1 MAFVLPPAPELWR
14 AARADAVAER
24 LAPAAH
30 WYFQHEWLTL
40 DPSQHPSLPIWLAAP
55 DCLAR
60 VQLDPVSRRVEVGTD
75 AAEPFTLVPALASNP
90 TFINDRTLTYLAQQ
104 PVRLRA
110 SRHNPAWQL
119 RTIWPT
125 TWRLDAQAALLP
137 SWQEL
142 VPSGEAGAQRPFQC
156 HTLWRRAESDGD
168 TGAGKWA
175 IGFML
180 NGAQGDDDEAHG
192 GHFAL
197 TLGHYRDDGEMADW
211 LVANFYNPDVVSEKG
226 ILPALVPMDNYLADL
241 NSGQQQY
248 RPSWLVCCV
257 LSDEDLA
264 SALYLQLI
272 DTFNRLYDHRLH
284 YQHTDNNCTGLSMD
298 ALRAIG
304 LRVPLRG
311 PSSRLLAPLL
321 YLSTLLRE
329 RSGAEARKASRYLLS
344 EQTRLMP
351 WQAFEACIEHAL
363 GLLTRARQ
371 PSTPTEASFCR
382 QVQAIYGLHFPQL
395 PSARAWG
402 RDPARS
408 IFDYQSRVPKK
419 RRDWKI
425 IPVPP
430 RELPMALRYGGG

>member
-1 MAFVLPPAPELWR
+1 MAFALPPEPSLWR
-14 AARADAVAER
+14 AECADMVAER
-24 LAPAAH
+24 LTPAAH
-30 WYFQHEWLTL
+30 WYFQNEWLTL
-40 DPSQHPSLPIWLAAP
+40 DPHLQPSLPIWLAAP
-55 DCLAR
+55 DCLTS
-60 VQLDPVSRRVEVGTD
+60 VQLDPLQRCFTS
-75 AAEPFTLVPALASNP
+75 AAGEQASFQLVPALISNP
-90 TFINDRTLTYLAQQ
+90 TFINDATLAYLAQQ
-104 PVRLRA
+104 PVRVRA
-110 SRHNPAWQL
+110 WRANPGWQL
-119 RTIWPT
+119 RTIWPAS
-125 TWRLDAQAALLP
+125 WRLDVAAPLLSSWPGLLP
-137 SWQEL
+137 RGVAS
-142 VPSGEAGAQRPFQC
+142 AQQPFHC
-156 HTLWRRAESDGD
+156 HTLWRRPETDVV
-168 TGAGKWA
+168 TGKWA

-197 TLGHYRDDGEMADW
+197 TLGRYRDDGDIADW

-248 RPSWLVCCV
+248 RPSWLVCC
-257 LSDEDLA
+257 LLADEDIA

-298 ALRAIG
+298 ALRAVG
-304 LRVPLRG
+304 LQVPLRG

-321 YLSTLLRE
+321 YVSTLLRE
-329 RSGAEARKASRYLLS
+329 RSTAEAIKASRYLLS

-351 WQAFEACIEHAL
+351 WQAFEACVDYTLA
-363 GLLTRARQ
+363 LLTGARQ
-371 PSTPTEASFCR
+371 TVTSSEASFCR
-382 QVQAIYGLHFPQL
+382 QVQAVYGLQFPQL

-402 RDPARS
+402 REPARS

-419 RRDWKI
+419 RREWKI
-425 IPVPP
+425 IPVPA

>member
-1 MAFVLPPAPELWR
+1 MNHALPPAPELWR
-14 AARADAVAER
+14 AARADAVADR
-24 LAPAAH
+24 LTPAAH
-30 WYFQHEWLTL
+30 WYFQNEWLTL
-40 DPSQHPSLPIWLAAP
+40 DPAQQPSLPIWLAAP

-60 VQLDPVSRRVEVGTD
+60 VQLDP
-75 AAEPFTLVPALASNP
+75 AARQFAADTGQPEPFLLIPALDSNP
-90 TFINDRTLTYLAQQ
+90 TFINEATLAYLARQ
-104 PVRLRA
+104 PVRVRA
-110 SRHNPAWQL
+110 IRHNPAWQL
-119 RTIWPT
+119 RTIWPSS
-125 TWRLDAQAALLP
+125 WRLDAQAPLLP
-137 SWQEL
+137 SWSSL
-142 VPSGEAGAQRPFQC
+142 VPIGEAGAQRDFLC
-156 HTLWRRAESDGD
+156 HALWRRASAAPD
-168 TGAGKWA
+168 AGRWA

-197 TLGHYRDDGEMADW
+197 TIGRYRDDGDIADW

-257 LSDEDLA
+257 LSDADIA
-264 SALYLQLI
+264 SALYRQLI
-272 DTFNRLYDHRLH
+272 DTLHRLYDHRLH

-304 LRVPLRG
+304 LTVPLRG

-351 WQAFEACIEHAL
+351 WQAFEACVDYTLA
-363 GLLTRARQ
+363 LLTGARQ
-371 PSTPTEASFCR
+371 AVTPTEASFCR
-382 QVQAIYGLHFPQL
+382 QTQVVYGLHFPQL
-395 PSARAWG
+395 PSARPWG
-402 RDPARS
+402 REPARS

-425 IPVPP
+425 IPVPA
-430 RELPMALRYGGG
+430 RELPLALRYGNG